1 MGIRLRLGFYRR
13 HILVIFPSMP
23 EGFRLGLIAISLQ
36 LGQERL
42 GHLG

>member
-1 MGIRLRLGFYRR
+1 MPGCFRLKVVQSRLS
-13 HILVIFPSMP
+13 IPSMP
-23 EGFRLGLIAISLQ
+23 GGFRLGLIAISLQ